1 MQFAGF
7 LVLSNSQVDCV
18 KLNYCFRHV
27 CNKSTKEYHKLN
39 QVESITNPLL
49 TIKNLHVDYVQSAG
63 WFSTRKIHAVR
74 NLSFEVAEAE
84 IVGVV
89 GESGCGKS
97 TLARAILQL
106 TAVSSGQIIFLDK
119 PVLQLGG
126 QALRDIRRSMQMVF
140 QDPLSSLDPRM
151 RIGRIIAEP
160 LIQFYPHL
168 SSRQQSRH
176 VEEIIQQ
183 VELPA
188 NVVDRFA
195 HQLSGGQCQR
205 VSIARALICKPA
217 LLVCDEAVSALDVS
231 VQAQILNLL
240 RQLTADFNM
249 SLLFISHDLR
259 VIRQLC
265 DRVLVMYQGQLI
277 ETASCDDLFEH
288 PKHAYTKKLIAAIP
302 APQLWQK

>member
-1 MQFAGF
+1 
-7 LVLSNSQVDCV
+7 
-18 KLNYCFRHV
+18 
-27 CNKSTKEYHKLN
+27 
-39 QVESITNPLL
+39 LL